1 MKSFFAVGTGDT
13 AVARTSRLEACTTVP
28 GQLFQSI
35 INLRR
40 NRAQWDGLCQRVFP
54 EVTHQAAPGTFA
66 IGQENR
72 RHRHNLSRLRTLF
85 FDEEGMGF
93 EGIELVPHA
102 ASRENPA
109 VPVRDR
115 LSIKVIQSPNVS

>member
-54 EVTHQAAPGTFA
+54 EITHQAAPGTFP

-85 FDEEGMGF
+85 FDEVAVGF
-93 EGIELVPHA
+93 EEIALVPRA
-102 ASRENPA
+102 ATRETPA
-109 VPVRDR
+109 VPVPDR
-115 LSIKVIQSPNVS
+115 PWTT

>member
-13 AVARTSRLEACTTVP
+13 AVARTSRLEACVTAP
-28 GQLFQSI
+28 GQVFQSI

-40 NRAQWDGLCQRVFP
+40 NRAQWDSLCQRVFP

-93 EGIELVPHA
+93 EGMELVPRA

-109 VPVRDR
+109 VRVCDGLWKR
-115 LSIKVIQSPNVS
+115 VI